1 MNITRTLNIIKVKA
15 IYYDQELKCEISKD
29 LTFIGRYSN
38 KELEKMIHKHPD
50 VGILI
55 DFELE
60 SEEENLYGMPV
71 ETFYNNSEIIKKKRR
86 TKS

>member
-15 IYYDQELKCEISKD
+15 ICYDPELKCENSKD
-29 LTFIGRYSN
+29 LTFIGHYSN
-38 KELEKMIHKHPD
+38 GELEKMIRKHPD

-60 SEEENLYGMPV
+60 SEEEALYGMPV
-71 ETFYNNSEIIKKKRR
+71 ETFYNNSEIIKKEKEN
-86 TKS
+86 

>member
-15 IYYDQELKCEISKD
+15 ICYDKELKCEFAKD
-29 LTFIGRYSN
+29 LTFIGHYSN
-38 KELEKMIHKHPD
+38 SELEKMIRKHPD

-60 SEEENLYGMPV
+60 SEEESLYGMPV
-71 ETFYNNSEIIKKKRR
+71 EEFYAHSEIINKEKEN
-86 TKS
+86 